1 MAGIYIHIPFCKQAC
16 HYCNFH
22 FSTTFEKYRTQMIE
36 AICEE
41 ILLQEYFFE
50 DKKTSVHTI
59 YFGGGTPSLLTPNEF
74 EKIWSTLN
82 QTFDL
87 KNLQEVTL
95 EANPDDMDESF
106 FDMISSSDIN
116 RLSIGVQSFDNLD
129 LAYLNRVH
137 DASKAISV
145 IEKSLNAGI
154 DKISTDLIFGIPTS
168 GIHRLEKDIRI
179 LANIGVNHISA
190 YALTV
195 EPNTALDNLIKKK
208 KSIPVDESKAA
219 EEMIWLM
226 DFMPEL
232 GYEQYETSNFSLP
245 GCEAKHNSSYWHD
258 VPYLGI
264 GPSAHSYKKP
274 IRSWNVS
281 NNMQYIRSIEKG
293 KLAQDFETLDQVSI
307 YNEWVMTK
315 IRLREGIL
323 FNDVEEQFGKNI
335 SKKFILSIEPY
346 ILSGDVLFSG
356 KKFNLSKKGQ
366 LLTDSITSSLFL

>member
-22 FSTTFEKYRTQMIE
+22 FSTTFEKYRTQIIE

-366 LLTDSITSSLFL
+366 LLTDAITSSLFL

>member
-1 MAGIYIHIPFCKQAC
+1 
-16 HYCNFH
+16 
-22 FSTTFEKYRTQMIE
+22 MIE

-74 EKIWSTLN
+74 EKIWSTLD

-366 LLTDSITSSLFL
+366 LLTDAITSSLFL